1 MAEDR
6 ASTSSLSPSLP
17 FSIIWR
23 SSAPTAVYEA
33 ARVGRIFNLRRPD
46 RYPQAIVFAT
56 EVADI
61 LVAMQLAQKHS
72 LKVAIRSGGH
82 SWAAWSL
89 LDNSI
94 LLDLGGMK
102 HLELDTETLIAS
114 VSPSTTGLML
124 QRFLEPKGL
133 WFPGGHCPD
142 VALGGFL
149 LVGGMGW
156 NCKVGKNSSAFNHF
170 QQTSS

>member
-6 ASTSSLSPSLP
+6 ASTSSLSSSLP

-72 LKVAIRSGGH
+72 LKVAIRCGGH

-102 HLELDTETLIAS
+102 HLELDTERLIAS

-156 NCKVGKNSSAFNHF
+156 NCKVGKICSAFNYF
-170 QQTSS
+170 QQTS